1 MTLLILNPWFSTVYN
16 FVRLRG
22 KAEAKFSIPGVSPRL
37 NILFNYFLEFQQS
50 GLAISKNETGGRG
63 RREEC
68 CQGNSNP
75 IIF

>member
-1 MTLLILNPWFSTVYN
+1 M
-16 FVRLRG
+16 
-22 KAEAKFSIPGVSPRL
+22 PGVSPRL
-37 NILFNYFLEFQQS
+37 NLLFNYLTEFQQS

-63 RREEC
+63 KREKC